1 MIDLDTSDQL
11 IKSDIAC
18 MIAILA
24 DALTCDEVLNA
35 SRDELRNVVEKLAYL
50 VVDEG

>member
-1 MIDLDTSDQL
+1 
-11 IKSDIAC
+11 

-24 DALTCDEVLNA
+24 DALAYDEDLNA
-35 SRDELRNVVEKLAYL
+35 SREELRSVVEKLAYL

>member
-1 MIDLDTSDQL
+1 MIDLKTSDQL
-11 IKSDIAC
+11 VKSDIAC

-24 DALTCDEVLNA
+24 DALACDEDLNV
-35 SRDELRNVVEKLAYL
+35 SRSELRNVVEKLAYL

>member
-1 MIDLDTSDQL
+1 MIDLDTSDRI

-24 DALTCDEVLNA
+24 DALACDEDLNK
-35 SRDELRNVVEKLAYL
+35 SREELR
-50 VVDEG
+50 D